1 MKIKKVFGIL
11 LTTIVVAFSGL
22 FLSACDNSNSKT
34 DSQKQ
39 VPVYQG
45 MVVTSEGGLVLA
57 ENQSA
62 SISAYSSNRNDDKK
76 WGWHDWDFR
85 PGDHYG
91 DSSDKDEHID
101 QDKPFNYSQD
111 VDDYLSSLEV
121 VGPAEDMYYA
131 QKNQAVNIVIKL
143 YNPDSF
149 EILSFTL
156 NGERYASYM
165 FEYGSNMEEIIIKV
179 DDLSSAG
186 VFDYTIDQIKYVDGT
201 EIKDVII
208 NADKTVKIG
217 VWEENMVT
225 AEISNMTANLSRIS
239 LSVNVSDS
247 YKLMESSGQTPK
259 AYLYDGKSVV
269 QEKEFSLGMQ
279 NITFENLNANSLYQV
294 AIVGYYDDLTGNS
307 TKYHTLCKNAMYTE
321 SIVSFSVPEITE
333 TSASWQYVWNDNFEN
348 KNITSLALYLE
359 DDKVQDLAVDATSVE
374 GLLSGR
380 VYAIEATYKN
390 LQNEDENIY
399 LYFMTLAKTAPTVEI
414 TEITATKDSITFD
427 YEVTD
432 VDGIANITAIKLYSA
447 IKQYIIDYTIDTIS
461 ESSAEVR
468 NGISYILQNHLL
480 TLEDIN
486 QKSINN
492 LLSNKTYAIVIEY
505 SYDLNDGTG
514 IKTGSICDGVTTD
527 AKTAPTI
534 EITEISATM
543 DSFAFD
549 YEVTD
554 VDGIAN
560 ITAIKLGSNLVQTA
574 ESLSQRVFE
583 NLSSFTEYQIV
594 VEYSYDLNEGDGQEN
609 ASATK
614 DVKTMFEFDAID
626 VSCLNA
632 TSISEGDTIVLN
644 IAVNNPSNANYDSV
658 VINGVSYVP
667 SSTSNQNNIRVS
679 ILYENQFEGG
689 NTLFEV
695 EKIVVSIE
703 GVSKEVVMTSNN
715 SSTVFINGKLSIL
728 GFDLVDEEGNIVEEH
743 SAVFPS
749 DNLFYY
755 ITLSNKT
762 GYTIDSI
769 VISSTTYSGDQLI
782 KVDDNHYKI
791 AFEKTARGK
800 INESISSVA
809 YHNNSISNTVISTI
823 SKTYWKLSDDAVVE
837 IDSLEDL
844 LAIDNS
850 LYRYYRLTQDIDM
863 SGYDGELN
871 LEFDGIFD
879 GCGYSIKN
887 LTVIK
892 TYENSHVKIGLFG
905 EIEGIIKD
913 LNIENCLYI
922 ITLNSTDSKPY
933 NCSVSTIA
941 NTNSQHGLINV
952 KVSGSVEIINNTNGK
967 NSISY
972 ITSSDASYN
981 ELTNMSFDSNSIADY
996 AFAFDYGLYYIDLS
1010 PSINSI
1016 GNNSFTCCYNLTSIT
1031 LPKNLVSLGE
1041 YAFAHCNDLNNV
1053 ICQEGLE
1060 HISRYAFFGCTSLTD
1075 VVLPEGLI
1083 SIGDYAF
1090 ASCNSLKNI
1099 ILPEGLKSIGDN
1111 AFNICGS
1118 LSSIILP
1125 ESLNS
1130 IGSYA
1135 FDGCENLTNAII
1147 QSEDIYC
1154 SNYIESSYIANY
1166 AKIIKVLK
1174 SIVDNEANSNPYLE
1188 DPNNFI
1194 ITEEGDYY
1202 VFTRV
1207 E

>member
-121 VGPAEDMYYA
+121 VGPTEDMYYA

-225 AEISNMTANLSRIS
+225 AEISNMTANLSQIS

-432 VDGIANITAIKLYSA
+432 VDGIANITAIKLYS
-447 IKQYIIDYTIDTIS
+447 
-461 ESSAEVR
+461 
-468 NGISYILQNHLL
+468 
-480 TLEDIN
+480 
-486 QKSINN
+486 
-492 LLSNKTYAIVIEY
+492 
-505 SYDLNDGTG
+505 
-514 IKTGSICDGVTTD
+514 
-527 AKTAPTI
+527 
-534 EITEISATM
+534 
-543 DSFAFD
+543 
-549 YEVTD
+549 
-554 VDGIAN
+554 
-560 ITAIKLGSNLVQTA
+560 GSNLVQTA

-837 IDSLEDL
+837 IGSLEDL